1 MKPICSKLTLLL
13 LALGVGLVA
22 PDNLGAASPR
32 KKPKT
37 TKTTKSKSSSTSKK
51 KTKAGSSKR
60 TSRNSRSRHRS
71 RRVYVPTAEQLEQ
84 MRQDSIRLR
93 TGGSEPIQKVSDPTA
108 RPLELLT
115 TRFRRADSTL
125 TRSEVHELYFAV
137 DGRPDTAPFLSKIEE
152 QADALINEHKFAD
165 ALKVVQQGLWR
176 TPTHIGLIKRA
187 CDLSLHLKS
196 NRFESYMYQ
205 LVELLSMLAHTGD
218 ASSREKAIEVRSTSD
233 ALLFEVHWNET
244 AREDITS
251 TREESTTGKNYFI
264 VTIRG
269 KDKGKSEDHYY
280 LLRSTF
286 TTDPTSSKK

>member
-1 MKPICSKLTLLL
+1 
-13 LALGVGLVA
+13 
-22 PDNLGAASPR
+22 
-32 KKPKT
+32 
-37 TKTTKSKSSSTSKK
+37 
-51 KTKAGSSKR
+51 
-60 TSRNSRSRHRS
+60 
-71 RRVYVPTAEQLEQ
+71 

-125 TRSEVHELYFAV
+125 TCSEVHELYFAV
-137 DGRPDTAPFLSKIEE
+137 DGRPDTAPFLSKIED

-251 TREESTTGKNYFI
+251 TREESTKGKNYFI

>member
-13 LALGVGLVA
+13 LALGVSLVA

-37 TKTTKSKSSSTSKK
+37 TKTTKSKASSTSKK
-51 KTKAGSSKR
+51 KTKASSSKR
-60 TSRNSRSRHRS
+60 SSRNSRSQHRS
-71 RRVYVPTAEQLEQ
+71 HRVYVPTAEQLEQ

-93 TGGSEPIQKVSDPTA
+93 TGGSEPVQKVSDPTA

-218 ASSREKAIEVRSTSD
+218 ATSREKAIEVRSSSD

-244 AREDITS
+244 AREDITT
-251 TREESTTGKNYFI
+251 TREESIGGKNYLI

-269 KDKGKSEDHYY
+269 RDKGKSVDHYY

-286 TTDPTSSKK
+286 ATEPTSSKK

>member
-37 TKTTKSKSSSTSKK
+37 TKTTKSKSSSSKK
-51 KTKAGSSKR
+51 KTKASSSKR

-176 TPTHIGLIKRA
+176 TPTHIGLMKRA

-251 TREESTTGKNYFI
+251 TREESTKGKNYFI

>member
-37 TKTTKSKSSSTSKK
+37 TKTTKSKSSSKK
-51 KTKAGSSKR
+51 KTKASSSKR

-125 TRSEVHELYFAV
+125 TCSEVHELYFTV

-165 ALKVVQQGLWR
+165 ALKVVQQGL
-176 TPTHIGLIKRA
+176 
-187 CDLSLHLKS
+187 
-196 NRFESYMYQ
+196 
-205 LVELLSMLAHTGD
+205 
-218 ASSREKAIEVRSTSD
+218 
-233 ALLFEVHWNET
+233 
-244 AREDITS
+244 
-251 TREESTTGKNYFI
+251 
-264 VTIRG
+264 
-269 KDKGKSEDHYY
+269 
-280 LLRSTF
+280 
-286 TTDPTSSKK
+286 

>member
-13 LALGVGLVA
+13 LALGVGFVA

-32 KKPKT
+32 KKPKA

-125 TRSEVHELYFAV
+125 THSEVHELYFAV

-152 QADALINEHKFAD
+152 QAD

-251 TREESTTGKNYFI
+251 TREESTKGKNYFI

-269 KDKGKSEDHYY
+269 KDKGKSVDHYY